1 MSEYQRLVSY
11 IYLYDKGIKVKNS
24 GFAKI
29 ECKDN
34 TLRIKMNL
42 KGIFNNYYDNW
53 KVYLLIERNK
63 ELLGI
68 YIGDVKGKGSNA
80 EFQTSCQ
87 QDNIGNT
94 SQSFEDIIGLAVI
107 SSGNKKYA
115 TFWKDTNITVDNFKE
130 YEEKTIAEKINTGLE
145 KIFNINHTK
154 ETKEELVTAMAVETE
169 EENKIEQTVN
179 TEKEEL
185 VECEKENLRK
195 NETEEINLNENWDK
209 LISQFK
215 IINSF
220 SDKEVECI
228 RIELKDLKIL
238 PKSQW
243 ILSNNSFV
251 LHGYYNYK
259 YLILGKIN
267 NRFIIG
273 VPGVFCNKEKLVAG
287 IFGFNDFKPAQVSE
301 YKTGRFGYWYKYL

>member
-1 MSEYQRLVSY
+1 M
-11 IYLYDKGIKVKNS
+11 
-24 GFAKI
+24 
-29 ECKDN
+29 
-34 TLRIKMNL
+34 
-42 KGIFNNYYDNW
+42 
-53 KVYLLIERNK
+53 
-63 ELLGI
+63 
-68 YIGDVKGKGSNA
+68 
-80 EFQTSCQ
+80 
-87 QDNIGNT
+87 
-94 SQSFEDIIGLAVI
+94 
-107 SSGNKKYA
+107 KK
-115 TFWKDTNITVDNFKE
+115 
-130 YEEKTIAEKINTGLE
+130 KTIAEKINTGLE

>member
-179 TEKEEL
+179 TEKEKL

-195 NETEEINLNENWDK
+195 NEIEEINLNENWDK